1 MEEKEYSNENIIVV
15 EKLNDYLSAISS
27 MRVQIKEN
35 EGPEPSIQ
43 QLFFRGQANSTWE
56 IIPSVYRGNLLNDEA
71 KLIQLAYLRNPV
83 EFRAFTSNF
92 ERLTKLQHYG
102 LPTRLLDVTTNPF
115 VALYFACQPHDEIQE
130 NEETGIKEVISS
142 DGAVFFKRT
151 YGRGFQDV
159 EIETVALFASMNIQ
173 GDFTLDKCLDLL
185 VEKGVYS
192 TSTAESCRKNNYN
205 SLIQSLQNNY
215 FVISTLNNERLIRQS
230 GAFLLP
236 GHYNVVLNSTNRG
249 ESIIQRASGKLTNEF
264 EEVYF
269 IIPADKKSEILEEL
283 DLYNINE
290 GSLFPELE
298 HQMAYI
304 KLKNPG
310 GTTHLAQF
318 SKLSEN
324 EEKHEANSGNIF
336 LKETEA
342 EKIFEDVLSLHLPK
356 TYFDEAFQSL
366 KTDLC
371 LDWYQKES
379 VLSTMR
385 LHLTK
390 ILASKPEFDRASATQ
405 KAKELID
412 TILEKIDICC

>member
-15 EKLNDYLSAISS
+15 ETLNDYLSAISS
-27 MRVQIKEN
+27 MRAQIKEN

-43 QLFFRGQANSTWE
+43 QLFFRGQANSAWE

-115 VALYFACQPHDEIQE
+115 VALYFACQSHDEIQE
-130 NEETGIKEVISS
+130 NEETGVKEVTSS
-142 DGAVFFKRT
+142 DGVVFFKRT
-151 YGRGFQDV
+151 YGRGFQDI
-159 EIETVALFASMNIQ
+159 EIETVALLASKDIP

-185 VEKGVYS
+185 VEKGIYS
-192 TSTAESCRKNNYN
+192 PSAAENCRKNNYN

-236 GHYNVVLNSTNRG
+236 GHYNIVLNSTNRG
-249 ESIIQRASGKLTNEF
+249 ESLIQRASGKLTNEF
-264 EEVYF
+264 EEVHF
-269 IIPADKKSEILEEL
+269 MIPADKKSGILEEL

-310 GTTHLAQF
+310 GTTPLGQF

-324 EEKHEANSGNIF
+324 EEKHEANQSNIF

-342 EKIFEDVLSLHLPK
+342 EKIFEDVLSVHLPK
-356 TYFDEAFQSL
+356 AYFDEAFQIL

-390 ILASKPEFDRASATQ
+390 ILSTKPDFDRSSAAK

>member
-15 EKLNDYLSAISS
+15 ETLNDYLSAISS
-27 MRVQIKEN
+27 MRAQIKEN

-43 QLFFRGQANSTWE
+43 QLFFRGQANSAWE

-71 KLIQLAYLRNPV
+71 KLIQLAHLRNPV
-83 EFRAFTSNF
+83 EFRAFTRNF

-130 NEETGIKEVISS
+130 NEETGAKEVTSS

-151 YGRGFQDV
+151 YGRGFQDI
-159 EIETVALFASMNIQ
+159 EIETVALLASKDIP
-173 GDFTLDKCLDLL
+173 GDFTLDKCFDLL
-185 VEKGVYS
+185 VEKGIYS
-192 TSTAESCRKNNYN
+192 PSAAENCRKNNYN

-236 GHYNVVLNSTNRG
+236 GHYNIVLNSANRG
-249 ESIIQRASGKLTNEF
+249 ESIIQRASAKLTDEF
-264 EEVYF
+264 EEVHF
-269 IIPADKKSEILEEL
+269 LIPVDKKSGILEEL

-310 GTTHLAQF
+310 GTAHLGQF
-318 SKLSEN
+318 SKLSED
-324 EEKHEANSGNIF
+324 EGKHEDNPSNIF
-336 LKETEA
+336 LEETEA
-342 EKIFEDVLSLHLPK
+342 EKIFEDVLSVHLPK
-356 TYFDEAFQSL
+356 DYFDEAFQSL
-366 KTDLC
+366 QTDLC

-390 ILASKPEFDRASATQ
+390 ILSTKPDFDRTSAAQ
-405 KAKELID
+405 KSKELID
-412 TILEKIDICC
+412 AILEKIDICC

>member
-1 MEEKEYSNENIIVV
+1 MDEKEYSNENIIVV
-15 EKLNDYLSAISS
+15 ETLNDYLSAIFTI
-27 MRVQIKEN
+27 REKIKEA
-35 EGPEPSIQ
+35 EGSEPSKQ
-43 QLFFRGQANSTWE
+43 QLYFRGQSNSTWE
-56 IIPSVYRGNLLNDEA
+56 ITPSVYRGNLLDNEA
-71 KLIQLAYLRNPV
+71 ELIHLAYLRNPI
-83 EFRAFTSNF
+83 EFRTFTSNF

-102 LPTRLLDVTTNPF
+102 LPTRLLDVTTNPL

-142 DGAVFFKRT
+142 DGVVFYKRT
-151 YGRGFQDV
+151 YGRGFQDI
-159 EIETVALFASMNIQ
+159 EIETVALLASMDIP

-185 VEKGVYS
+185 VEKSIYS
-192 TSTAESCRKNNYN
+192 ASAAASCRKNNYN

-236 GHYNVVLNSTNRG
+236 GHYNIVLNLENRG
-249 ESIIQRASGKLTNEF
+249 ESLIQRASGKLTDEF
-264 EEVYF
+264 EEVHF
-269 IIPADKKSEILEEL
+269 MIPADKKSGILEEL

-310 GTTHLAQF
+310 GATHLGQF
-318 SKLSEN
+318 SKLSEG
-324 EEKHEANSGNIF
+324 EGKHEANPSNIF

-342 EKIFEDVLSLHLPK
+342 EKIFEVVLSEHLPK
-356 TYFDEAFQSL
+356 TYFDETFQSL
-366 KTDLC
+366 QTDLC
-371 LDWYQKES
+371 LDWYHKES

-390 ILASKPEFDRASATQ
+390 ILAAKPDFDRISAAQ